1 MRKILILLAGA
12 SLFLASACSGDD
24 DDSAAGDRD
33 GFMSQCTEASQ
44 GAGLSDAEGYCG
56 CIYDGLADSLSADEL
71 KGVFSATGADDVPP
85 EATQVITDC
94 ATSTIDLPGTT
105 VAP

>member
-1 MRKILILLAGA
+1 VRSKLIALAGATMLLAGA
-12 SLFLASACSGDD
+12 CSGD

-33 GFMSQCTEASQ
+33 SFMSQCTGASE

-71 KGVFSATGADDVPP
+71 EAVFSATATDQVPP
-85 EATQVITDC
+85 EATDVITEC
-94 ATSTIDLPGTT
+94 ATSAITLPGTT